1 MSKIKESFKTNNGL
15 RRFVKKLKIFKEYY
29 HDACDYSKYYL
40 ESAESKGKP
49 KYRIMLLIHSLE
61 KGMCMPN
68 PRPYGQQKALQL
80 TKILKEYGRRSDM
93 EFEYDLGVS
102 ALSAWVSFFDQSGW
116 KRDDSVGEVEQFVNE
131 KPVMYQAGRKEHLHP
146 RTTLEN
152 ANFTEVM
159 LSRHSVRDFDDREL
173 MDGDIQYALNMF
185 IEAPTAC
192 NRQMCKVFLVKNP
205 EVVELLNKTVLG
217 VGGFNKKTMH
227 YFIITYD
234 IAAFDFFGERNQG
247 YLNAGL
253 VAMNFANGLH
263 ARGIG
268 SCFMQWA
275 NKRSEDAN
283 VRKALRLKNSE
294 RIAIV
299 LGAGYY
305 KEKSLIPCSDRR
317 NINDIFSIVE

>member
-1 MSKIKESFKTNNGL
+1 
-15 RRFVKKLKIFKEYY
+15 
-29 HDACDYSKYYL
+29 
-40 ESAESKGKP
+40 
-49 KYRIMLLIHSLE
+49 
-61 KGMCMPN
+61 
-68 PRPYGQQKALQL
+68 
-80 TKILKEYGRRSDM
+80 M